1 MTYGTLIPL
10 GGGDP
15 IPLPDPKQ
23 KRQLLIGR
31 RESCDIVLR
40 FANVSAHHC
49 QLINDSGYWYV
60 RDLQS
65 RNGIRI
71 NDTKIEDQKRV
82 DPGDILSVA
91 KHKYRVE
98 YDPVEL
104 GAIGP
109 PPADNLSQE
118 IMGESL
124 LARAGLNHREFER
137 RAPGPDE
144 RKRYDPTNMKSGQV
158 KLPDEPV

>member
-1 MTYGTLIPL
+1 MYGELIPL

-15 IPLPDPKQ
+15 IPLLK
-23 KRQLLIGR
+23 KQLLAGR

-49 QLINDSGYWYV
+49 QLSLEGGYWYV

-65 RNGIRI
+65 RNGVKI
-71 NDTKIEDQKRV
+71 NDARIEKDQQRRL
-82 DPGDILSVA
+82 DPGDIVAIA

-98 YDPVEL
+98 YEPSEL
-104 GAIGP
+104 GAVGP

-118 IMGESL
+118 IMRESL
-124 LARAGLNHREFER
+124 LSRAGLDHRAVGRDDGR
-137 RAPGPDE
+137 R
-144 RKRYDPTNMKSGQV
+144 RYDPTNMNKGQIH
-158 KLPDEPV
+158 LPDEPV